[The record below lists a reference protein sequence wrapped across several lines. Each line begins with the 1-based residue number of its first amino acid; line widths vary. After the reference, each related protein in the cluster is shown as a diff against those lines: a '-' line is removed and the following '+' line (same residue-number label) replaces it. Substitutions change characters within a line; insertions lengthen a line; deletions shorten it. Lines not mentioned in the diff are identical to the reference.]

1 MNSTSHLKLEDGGVI
16 YQVLSLYLFPS
27 LCPIPIFQL
36 NVPLKSSMQHLVAS
50 KHTVY
55 RPAILD
61 TYILV
66 VVLEGDL
73 RVSPREGVGGS
84 VIPGDIIN
92 PVGSV
97 VVSKEIEAA
106 VEQSKSSYT
115 EVLLKPMH
123 HFQA

>member
-1 MNSTSHLKLEDGGVI
+1 
-16 YQVLSLYLFPS
+16 
-27 LCPIPIFQL
+27 
-36 NVPLKSSMQHLVAS
+36 MQHLVAS

-106 VEQSKSSYT
+106 EEQSKSSYT